1 MTTATLSSSPF
12 EITTAVAI
20 YREVSQH
27 LMTGP
32 KGKREFFMFPRD
44 PRGKRSRRNGL
55 ASENIEGR
63 GETKLTVSRGAI
75 IKCFVTPPAGQT
87 SIN

>member
-1 MTTATLSSSPF
+1 
-12 EITTAVAI
+12 
-20 YREVSQH
+20 
-27 LMTGP
+27 
-32 KGKREFFMFPRD
+32 MFPRD

-75 IKCFVTPPAGQT
+75 IKCFVTPNAGQT